1 MTLLLV
7 ALGGAIGSALRYK
20 IGMWV
25 QSAGWGTFP
34 AGTLFVNVT
43 GAFVAGLLATYL
55 LERTSVSEE
64 LRTGI
69 LVGLL
74 GGYTTFSTFA
84 VQTRDLADLS
94 QWGYVVLNVVASVM
108 GALVAVWL
116 GQQLAR
122 L

>member
-1 MTLLLV
+1 M
-7 ALGGAIGSALRYK
+7 
-20 IGMWV
+20 
-25 QSAGWGTFP
+25 
-34 AGTLFVNVT
+34 T

-55 LERTSVSEE
+55 LERSSVSEE

-84 VQTRDLADLS
+84 VQTRDLADLGE
-94 QWGYVVLNVVASVM
+94 WGYVVLNVLGSVL

-116 GQQLAR
+116 GPQLAR